1 MKPLHE
7 LVKEEWEALHL
18 IGRISIKLGVKK
30 GQTITQRIDEMID
43 VIQSCYSVE
52 VQPPE
57 MVEALNRL
65 HKSIKP

>member
-7 LVKEEWEALHL
+7 LIKEEWEALHL

-52 VQPPE
+52 VQPPG
-57 MVEALNRL
+57 MVEALNKL